1 MQNKEEKEQGLTL
14 LIENQKSVHPIAK
27 ITHTS
32 GLHGSVR
39 LRPLSRYFE
48 DYIDNK
54 PLMLGFNDIRLE
66 AINLEFINGIGKKR
80 KFKFQGFDS
89 IIFAKKLV
97 GKKVFIEASSHDR
110 INLISEGL
118 LGYKIVTDKGKK
130 FGHLRDVMWLPNN
143 DAYVINYAEKEYLIP
158 IIPEIIISID
168 HISNQINIKHMDG
181 LID

>member
-1 MQNKEEKEQGLTL
+1 DKPDEVKVDIVETEQRLIYELTVGDGDYGKVIGKSGRNISALRTLVFAINAKQGGKEQGLTL

-32 GLHGSVR
+32 GLNGSVR

-118 LGYKIVTDKGKK
+118 LGYKI
-130 FGHLRDVMWLPNN
+130 
-143 DAYVINYAEKEYLIP
+143 
-158 IIPEIIISID
+158 
-168 HISNQINIKHMDG
+168 
-181 LID
+181 